1 VTDERAAGAV
11 LALRYDHGVLLA
23 ASGQESG
30 QVGTCRLD
38 SLYGRIAVG
47 ACGSSAQVD
56 HFYRAGRR
64 IADIRVRYRQQSDVS
79 ARTLTFAYA
88 STLARLT
95 AESPRRPDVQ
105 LLVADATDLH
115 EVATDGR
122 VIAIDRCAA
131 IGPDADSVLEEV
143 SRAASGDLDLDAAC
157 WIALDALGRR
167 GAGVELAGIDDR
179 RTGQGFFRVP
189 ADLVERARGSR
200 GRAAGLSS

>member
-11 LALRYDHGVLLA
+11 VALRYDHGVLLA
-23 ASGQESG
+23 AAG
-30 QVGTCRLD
+30 QVGGSCRLD

-56 HFYRAGRR
+56 RFYRAGSR

-88 STLARLT
+88 SALARLT
-95 AESPRRPDVQ
+95 AESPGRPDVQ
-105 LLVADATDLH
+105 LLVADASDFH
-115 EVATDGR
+115 EVGTDGR
-122 VIAIDRCAA
+122 VIAIDHCAA
-131 IGPDADSVLEEV
+131 IGRDAESILEEL
-143 SRAASGDLDLDAAC
+143 SRASSGDLDLDAAC

-179 RTGQGFFRVP
+179 RTGQRFFRVP
-189 ADLVERARGSR
+189 SDLVERARCSR
-200 GRAAGLSS
+200 GRAGGLSS